1 LQSGILFKNSIILNP
16 MKKLVRNCPICN
28 NSTGKTL
35 HTQHFSL
42 PDKSILPNVY
52 DVVSCENCGFC
63 YADSTASQEDYD
75 KYYNEMSKYEDNNT
89 GTGSGLSPLDK
100 QRMDTVVDLLSNYIE
115 NKDNSIVDIGCAN
128 GGMLNCF
135 NEKGFLNLIGIDIS
149 QKCVDNVKALGYESI
164 FGGIFNLEN
173 LQGKQF
179 DCLVISHV
187 MEHIRDLSNA
197 AKNLASLVSD
207 EGLIYIEVPDASNYH
222 NYFFVPY
229 YYFDCEHIN
238 HLNITAL
245 KNLFLKESF
254 ECIYFEEKS
263 IVVSNEKSYPVLR
276 TIFKKVKNKTLSTH
290 FEKDSRVEA
299 SINAYIDLSKKHSEH
314 NELNEL
320 IKSQEPVLVW
330 GAGMYT
336 LRLLEEGL
344 LNQCN
349 IILFIDKDSNKQGN
363 KINNI
368 SINSPEIINQ
378 YPTTTIIVASAI
390 HGKAIKTEIESIDG
404 NANRKIIIL

>member
-1 LQSGILFKNSIILNP
+1 
-16 MKKLVRNCPICN
+16 
-28 NSTGKTL
+28 
-35 HTQHFSL
+35 
-42 PDKSILPNVY
+42 
-52 DVVSCENCGFC
+52 
-63 YADSTASQEDYD
+63 
-75 KYYNEMSKYEDNNT
+75 
-89 GTGSGLSPLDK
+89 
-100 QRMDTVVDLLSNYIE
+100 
-115 NKDNSIVDIGCAN
+115 
-128 GGMLNCF
+128 MLNCF

-187 MEHIRDLSNA
+187 MEHIRDLSDA
-197 AKNLASLVSD
+197 AKNLASLVND

-254 ECIYFEEKS
+254 ECIHFEEKAV
-263 IVVSNEKSYPVLR
+263 VVSDDKSYPVLR
-276 TIFKKVKNKTLSTH
+276 TVFKKNKSNTLTTI
-290 FEKDSRVEA
+290 FEKDFRVET
-299 SINAYIDLSKKHSEH
+299 SINTYLDLSKQYSGH

-320 IKSQEPVLVW
+320 IKNNEPVLVW

-336 LRLLEEGL
+336 LRLLEDGIL
-344 LNQCN
+344 KKCN
-349 IILFIDKDSNKQGN
+349 ITSFIDKDTNKQGN
-363 KINNI
+363 KLNDVLITSPDIIKFYPKI
-368 SINSPEIINQ
+368 SIII
-378 YPTTTIIVASAI
+378 ASAI
-390 HGKAIKTEIESIDG
+390 HGKAIKAEIEQIDG
-404 NANRKIIIL
+404 NTNRVLIIL